1 MATTGG
7 RLDHHVD
14 SAPAYMPNADPGRH
28 GGGTYTSHDIEP
40 TLEAWENIF
49 GPSARDIKQDMQ
61 RFKRHGRWHLPDI
74 LKGPNQYLTDRIDG
88 LITDAANSLFTSK
101 ILPYKYTT
109 NVDGKIKWNV
119 WAFDEGLASRVP
131 YESAARTL
139 TQSKRSYSGYMV
151 RQGMAIVLEH
161 NFMMTQAGRENFK
174 NQLMQ
179 LKGSIQLTNDLDV
192 HVALVLAPSYQKTMS
207 ERYLAEDKTPSQI
220 CREFVDLF
228 GFVQKNQNALDIL
241 IEEAKSQLRVW
252 GGPMPDFLMCN
263 PKLTFQLTMTPDRTN
278 YVTQGAEGPK
288 RLRSGPEMSTYR
300 GIGIIHTRAF
310 SMETG
315 APPRDILRRRIRVA
329 EFYRILPS
337 PVNAKRLFGLYNE
350 ERDTWFYLS
359 FVDLLRYADCEGSQ
373 NNNRVKLAIDSL
385 HQEGLSSKASLSHP
399 AGAGLAVDASRSLG
413 VSGPRFGGDGT
424 VATVLGDLYVKLFR
438 HAIHPE
444 FTMKPRFVTSG
455 LVHVPGAIDM
465 CDVDVNTQ
473 AMWVHNTNDV
483 PIIPMIRRAAVSV
496 YGNDFF
502 NGRDAV
508 ERKRFQIIAS
518 SVEEYPRGF
527 RTAYDLIVVAAAA
540 AGDTQNLY
548 NAFDAYSRGVVAA
561 AGIRNLIAS
570 VTMRNHNRYAVPTG
584 LVNMFS
590 DGSLET
596 VLSATTIRAV
606 VDSATDRFNVG
617 LRRIGAFMSPNHYR
631 HRNEGIKG
639 LGSIIGYNMLMT
651 AEVITALL
659 RKTAAGVHDH
669 PLYNTILASCIAD
682 PTDVTNATLLAAI
695 GNFLITQVYDRYA
708 GQKRTRLELQY
719 DLNALAGQIVLAGH
733 GTANEY
739 CAPNFFFWTWPATDS
754 SAEDA
759 IFAGTPLGAVL
770 DAHVRAAGAAA
781 DNWIVTNAFLTYM
794 RAHNPFAKN
803 AHVFTTEATIPRVQE
818 PNDAAAVGLDF
829 MHAMAFRLFG
839 DQELQAP
846 AQVISGG
853 GWPSPDDYLSPSRRV
868 DSSWMR
874 AVEGV
879 NELHPKAVDF
889 AAQTEVVIVRPN
901 IEHYMLGIILGQGG
915 EGLGSTF
922 WGQTELSVYDD
933 SMHGIWGMSYKYHER
948 AMVINERNL
957 VRLWDVAYDGYVGGK
972 DDTYVNWND
981 TDQNSEK
988 PNSVENFR
996 TRTLEVTRHYR
1007 GPSMMV
1013 MAFNHQ
1019 VGDAFHDQF
1028 RANWPSPIIFYDDP
1042 GNRNRMPIDYDNLH
1056 VIPTEE
1062 FRVFDTEIY
1071 RDGYNAYKSKMPD
1084 FATLHRMRKNA
1095 GLAAVEHEV
1104 SSDAL
1109 AFQGTMRVQTTE
1121 GQLVQEIAGSGH
1133 HGPDFVG
1140 VASLRAGKGYKINS
1154 QPTIQR
1160 LV

>member
-1 MATTGG
+1 
-7 RLDHHVD
+7 
-14 SAPAYMPNADPGRH
+14 
-28 GGGTYTSHDIEP
+28 
-40 TLEAWENIF
+40 
-49 GPSARDIKQDMQ
+49 
-61 RFKRHGRWHLPDI
+61 
-74 LKGPNQYLTDRIDG
+74 
-88 LITDAANSLFTSK
+88 
-101 ILPYKYTT
+101 
-109 NVDGKIKWNV
+109 
-119 WAFDEGLASRVP
+119 
-131 YESAARTL
+131 
-139 TQSKRSYSGYMV
+139 
-151 RQGMAIVLEH
+151 
-161 NFMMTQAGRENFK
+161 
-174 NQLMQ
+174 
-179 LKGSIQLTNDLDV
+179 
-192 HVALVLAPSYQKTMS
+192 
-207 ERYLAEDKTPSQI
+207 
-220 CREFVDLF
+220 
-228 GFVQKNQNALDIL
+228 
-241 IEEAKSQLRVW
+241 
-252 GGPMPDFLMCN
+252 
-263 PKLTFQLTMTPDRTN
+263 
-278 YVTQGAEGPK
+278 
-288 RLRSGPEMSTYR
+288 
-300 GIGIIHTRAF
+300 
-310 SMETG
+310 
-315 APPRDILRRRIRVA
+315 
-329 EFYRILPS
+329 
-337 PVNAKRLFGLYNE
+337 
-350 ERDTWFYLS
+350 
-359 FVDLLRYADCEGSQ
+359 
-373 NNNRVKLAIDSL
+373 
-385 HQEGLSSKASLSHP
+385 
-399 AGAGLAVDASRSLG
+399 
-413 VSGPRFGGDGT
+413 
-424 VATVLGDLYVKLFR
+424 
-438 HAIHPE
+438 
-444 FTMKPRFVTSG
+444 
-455 LVHVPGAIDM
+455 
-465 CDVDVNTQ
+465 
-473 AMWVHNTNDV
+473 
-483 PIIPMIRRAAVSV
+483 
-496 YGNDFF
+496 
-502 NGRDAV
+502 
-508 ERKRFQIIAS
+508 
-518 SVEEYPRGF
+518 
-527 RTAYDLIVVAAAA
+527 
-540 AGDTQNLY
+540 
-548 NAFDAYSRGVVAA
+548 
-561 AGIRNLIAS
+561 
-570 VTMRNHNRYAVPTG
+570 
-584 LVNMFS
+584 
-590 DGSLET
+590 
-596 VLSATTIRAV
+596 
-606 VDSATDRFNVG
+606 
-617 LRRIGAFMSPNHYR
+617 
-631 HRNEGIKG
+631 
-639 LGSIIGYNMLMT
+639 
-651 AEVITALL
+651 
-659 RKTAAGVHDH
+659 
-669 PLYNTILASCIAD
+669 
-682 PTDVTNATLLAAI
+682 
-695 GNFLITQVYDRYA
+695 
-708 GQKRTRLELQY
+708 
-719 DLNALAGQIVLAGH
+719 
-733 GTANEY
+733 
-739 CAPNFFFWTWPATDS
+739 
-754 SAEDA
+754 
-759 IFAGTPLGAVL
+759 
-770 DAHVRAAGAAA
+770 
-781 DNWIVTNAFLTYM
+781 M